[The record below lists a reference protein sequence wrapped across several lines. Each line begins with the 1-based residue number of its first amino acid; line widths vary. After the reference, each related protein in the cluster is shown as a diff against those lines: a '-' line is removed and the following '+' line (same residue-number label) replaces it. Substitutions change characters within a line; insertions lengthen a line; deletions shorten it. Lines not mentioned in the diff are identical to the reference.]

1 MAQRAEPRDSR
12 DDFPSPPWA
21 TRALIEHVLK
31 DKETLARSDC
41 LEPACGAGSMAETL
55 KEYFAET
62 CASDAYT
69 YGYGAVRDFLT
80 EPYDDGSYDWVI
92 TNPPFRLAA
101 AFVLRA
107 LRVAR
112 CGVAIFERT
121 VFLEGVHRYQLL
133 FQNNP
138 PTTVSPFVERV
149 PIVKGRLDKSAAT
162 ATSYAWMVWKSATT
176 ARPSCR
182 GYRPAESPL
191 NDLKTTFCRC
201 CGDARRWRRDCPEAC
216 GHTARSPIAFNDYRI
231 D

>member
-1 MAQRAEPRDSR
+1 M
-12 DDFPSPPWA
+12 
-21 TRALIEHVLK
+21 
-31 DKETLARSDC
+31 
-41 LEPACGAGSMAETL
+41 
-55 KEYFAET
+55 
-62 CASDAYT
+62 
-69 YGYGAVRDFLT
+69 RDFLT
-80 EPYDDGSYDWVI
+80 EPYGDGSYDWVV

-162 ATSYAWMVWKSATT
+162 ATSYAWMVWKKRDDRKAQLLWI
-176 ARPSCR
+176 PPCR
-182 GYRPAESPL
+182 KSLERSEDYVLPL
-191 NDLKTTFCRC
+191 L
-201 CGDARRWRRDCPEAC
+201 RRR
-216 GHTARSPIAFNDYRI
+216 T
-231 D
+231 

>member
-1 MAQRAEPRDSR
+1 MPVPRQNTSHAVMAQRTEPRDSR

-62 CASDAYT
+62 YASDAFD
-69 YGYGAVRDFLT
+69 YGYGPVRDFLA
-80 EPYDDGSYDWVI
+80 EPYDDGSVDWVI

-112 CGVAIFERT
+112 CGVAISERT

-162 ATSYAWMVWKSATT
+162 ATSYAWMVWNKRDDRKAQLLWT
-176 ARPSCR
+176 PPCR
-182 GYRPAESPL
+182 KPL
-191 NDLKTTFCRC
+191 ERSEDYVLPLL
-201 CGDARRWRRDCPEAC
+201 RRR
-216 GHTARSPIAFNDYRI
+216 T
-231 D
+231 